1 MSQPSQQLTPE
12 RWERVKTVVADA
24 LECPADT
31 RPAFV
36 SEACADDT
44 AVFREVASMLEFSAS
59 KLEACVQE
67 LVETRE
73 SRADAVAGERI
84 GAYELIR
91 EIGRG
96 GMGAV
101 YLARRADAEYNKEVA
116 IKLLKRGTDTDEVLR
131 RFRAE
136 REILARLD
144 HPNIARLLDGG
155 TTQDGLPYFVME
167 HVVGARITDFC
178 FANNLNI
185 RQRIEL
191 FLKVCAALQFAHQN
205 LVVHRDI
212 KPGNILVTAD
222 GEPKLLDFG
231 IAKLLDP
238 TDAPIDIT
246 IAERQRLTPAYASPE
261 QVRGEPITTVSDV
274 YALGALLYELI
285 AGRGPHQFSQ
295 LHPAPTELL
304 RVIADQEP
312 SRPSAAA
319 IDPHQGSRLR
329 GDLDRILLKALRK
342 EPNERYR
349 GVGTFAEDLRRY
361 LDGLP
366 VRARPA
372 TFGYRA
378 GKFLRRN
385 KSGVAIAAVLVLG
398 GIGGSVMMLVSARKA
413 ELQAKRAE
421 RHFKDVRQLANS
433 FLFEFH
439 NAIATLPGATAARQL
454 VVNRALEYLDK
465 LAREPS
471 GDAAL
476 QLELAEAYLR
486 VGDVQGK
493 PYTPNLGD
501 SEGAVRSYG
510 KAAEI
515 VEPLASDQSR
525 LRNIDARRLLS
536 TAYISLAAVQ
546 ARMNQL
552 QAASENNARALKI
565 GEQLL
570 RDDPEH
576 ADEWRR
582 LLVACHTGLGDA
594 IQAGNHER
602 RDIVAYRAAGD
613 HYQRAVP
620 LAEQLVKANPGS
632 VPDLILLAKA
642 YARVAGM
649 LPALDQ
655 PDSEPVHFREAT
667 RLHDLNLELLEKALQ
682 LEPGNSQVRRNIA
695 GGLIAKAYARC
706 MAKRDLELAAADSA
720 RAIEIFQPL
729 AEADP
734 LNAEAQQD
742 LSYGHY
748 VQGWA
753 RHLAGD
759 HVQGAQHYRASIAI
773 LEPLVQRHPDNLE
786 TAYDLDQARRGLAQ
800 IESAGAQR

>member
-1 MSQPSQQLTPE
+1 MSQQSQQLTPE

-24 LECPADT
+24 LEFPAET

-36 SEACADDT
+36 SAACADDT
-44 AVFREVASMLEFSAS
+44 VVLREVASMLEFSAS
-59 KLEACVQE
+59 KLDACVEE
-67 LVETRE
+67 LAEVRE
-73 SRADAVAGERI
+73 QVTDAVAGERI

-178 FANNLNI
+178 FANNLNV
-185 RQRIEL
+185 RERIEL
-191 FLKVCAALQFAHQN
+191 FLKVCNALQFAHQN

-212 KPGNILVTAD
+212 KPANILVTAE

-274 YALGALLYELI
+274 YALGALLYELL
-285 AGRGPHQFSQ
+285 AGVGPHRFSQ
-295 LHPAPTELL
+295 LHPPPTELL
-304 RVIADQEP
+304 RVIAEQEP
-312 SRPSAAA
+312 TRPSAAA
-319 IDPHQGSRLR
+319 PDAHQGSRLR

-372 TFGYRA
+372 TFGYQA

-385 KSGVAIAAVLVLG
+385 KSGVAIAAVLLIG
-398 GIGGSVMMLVSARKA
+398 GIAGTVMMLVSARNA
-413 ELQAKRAE
+413 ELQARRAQ
-421 RHFKDVRQLANS
+421 RHFEDVRQLANS

-454 VVNRALEYLDK
+454 VINRALEYLDK
-465 LAREPS
+465 LAREAR
-471 GDAAL
+471 GDTAL

-515 VEPLASDQSR
+515 VQPLASGKSSP
-525 LRNIDARRLLS
+525 RNIDARRLLS

-546 ARMNQL
+546 ARMNEL
-552 QAASENNARALKI
+552 EAASENNTRALKI

-570 RDDPEH
+570 RDDPAH

-582 LLVACHTGLGDA
+582 LIVSCHTGLGDA

-602 RDIVAYRAAGD
+602 RDVAAYRAAGD
-613 HYQRAVP
+613 HYQRAIP
-620 LAEQLVKANPGS
+620 LAEQLVAAHPNS
-632 VPDLILLAKA
+632 VPDLIRLAKA
-642 YARVAGM
+642 YARMAGM

-655 PDSEPVHFREAT
+655 ADREPVHFREAM

-706 MAKRDLELAAADSA
+706 IAKVELAEAAVDSA

-729 AEADP
+729 AKADP

-748 VQGWA
+748 VKGWA
-753 RHLAGD
+753 HHLQGD
-759 HVQGAQHYRASIAI
+759 HAPAAQHYRASVAI

>member
-1 MSQPSQQLTPE
+1 MSRQAHLTPQ
-12 RWERVKTVVADA
+12 RWERVKSVVADA
-24 LECPADT
+24 LEVPDDA
-31 RPAFV
+31 RRAFV
-36 SEACADDT
+36 DEACADDT
-44 AVFREVASMLEFSAS
+44 AVFREVESMLAFSAS
-59 KLEACVQE
+59 KLDACVEE
-67 LVETRE
+67 LAEARE
-73 SRADAVAGERI
+73 SRPDAVAGERI

-91 EIGRG
+91 EVGRG

-167 HVVGARITDFC
+167 YVVGARITDYC
-178 FANNLNI
+178 FARNLNI
-185 RQRIEL
+185 RERIEL
-191 FLKVCAALQFAHQN
+191 FLKVCGALQFAHQN

-212 KPGNILVTAD
+212 KPANILVT
-222 GEPKLLDFG
+222 GEGDPKLLDFG

-261 QVRGEPITTVSDV
+261 QVRGEPITTMSDV
-274 YALGALLYELI
+274 YALGALLYELL
-285 AGRGPHQFSQ
+285 AGKGPHRFSQ
-295 LHPAPTELL
+295 AHPAPTELL
-304 RVIADQEP
+304 RVVGEQEP
-312 SRPSAAA
+312 ERPSAIAPDA
-319 IDPHQGSRLR
+319 QRSSRLR
-329 GDLDRILLKALRK
+329 GDLDTILLKALRK
-342 EPNERYR
+342 DPAERYR

-385 KSGVAIAAVLVLG
+385 KSGVVIAAVLVSG
-398 GIGGSVMMLVSARKA
+398 GIVAGVMMLMSARRA
-413 ELQAKRAE
+413 ELEAERAKR
-421 RHFKDVRQLANS
+421 HFENVRQLANS

-454 VVNRALEYLDK
+454 VVSRALEYLDK
-465 LAREPS
+465 LAHEAT
-471 GDAAL
+471 GDRTL

-501 SEGAVRSYG
+501 AAGAVRSYE
-510 KAAEI
+510 KAAQI
-515 VEPLASDQSR
+515 VEPLASAEPATQS
-525 LRNIDARRLLS
+525 NDARRLLS
-536 TAYISLAAVQ
+536 TAYLSLAAVQ
-546 ARMNQL
+546 ARMNDLQL
-552 QAASENNARALKI
+552 ASANNTRALKI

-570 RDDPEH
+570 AEDPAH

-582 LLVACHTGLGDA
+582 LIIACHTGLGDA

-602 RDIVAYRAAGD
+602 RDLALYRAAAE
-613 HYQRAVP
+613 HYRRALP
-620 LAEQLVKANPGS
+620 LAEQLVAANPGS
-632 VPDLILLAKA
+632 AADIVRLARA
-642 YARVAGM
+642 CARLAGM
-649 LPALDQ
+649 LPPQDV
-655 PDSEPVHFREAT
+655 PGGEPVHFRAAIA
-667 RLHDLNLELLEKALQ
+667 LHDRNLQLLEKAIAI
-682 LEPGNSQVRRNIA
+682 EPDNSQLRRNIA
-695 GGLIAKAYARC
+695 GALIAKAYARC
-706 MAKRDLELAAADSA
+706 TAVTELDEAAADCA
-720 RAIEIFQPL
+720 KAIAMFEPL
-729 AEADP
+729 STADP

-742 LSYGHY
+742 LSYAQY
-748 VQGWA
+748 VKGWA
-753 RHLAGD
+753 HHLAGD
-759 HVQGAQHYRASIAI
+759 HAIAAEHYRASIAI

-786 TAYDLDQARRGLAQ
+786 TAYDLDQARRGLALLQ
-800 IESAGAQR
+800 GAK

>member
-1 MSQPSQQLTPE
+1 MSQQSQLTPE
-12 RWERVKTVVADA
+12 RWERVKSVVADA
-24 LECPADT
+24 LECPTTT
-31 RPAFV
+31 RHAFI

-44 AVFREVASMLEFSAS
+44 VVYREVASMLEFSAT
-59 KLEACVQE
+59 KLDACVEE
-67 LVETRE
+67 LWEKRE
-73 SRADAVAGERI
+73 ARDDAVAGERI

-101 YLARRADAEYNKEVA
+101 YLARRADAEYNKDVA

-167 HVVGARITDFC
+167 YVVGARITDFC
-178 FANNLNI
+178 FANNLSI
-185 RQRIEL
+185 RDRINL
-191 FLKVCAALQFAHQN
+191 FLKVCNALQFAHQN

-212 KPGNILVTAD
+212 KPANILVTAD

-238 TDAPIDIT
+238 TDGPVDIT
-246 IAERQRLTPAYASPE
+246 AAERQRLTPAYASPE

-274 YALGALLYELI
+274 YSLGALLYELL
-285 AGRGPHQFSQ
+285 AGRGPHRFSN
-295 LHPAPTELL
+295 LHPSPTELL
-304 RVIADQEP
+304 RVVSEEEP
-312 SRPSAAA
+312 PRPSTVATDA
-319 IDPHQGSRLR
+319 QRGQRLR

-342 EPNERYR
+342 EPAERYR

-385 KSGVAIAAVLVLG
+385 KSGVAIAAVLA
-398 GIGGSVMMLVSARKA
+398 IGAVAGTIMTLMSARQA
-413 ELQAKRAE
+413 ELQAKRAQ
-421 RHFKDVRQLANS
+421 RHFEDVRQLAKS

-454 VVNRALEYLDK
+454 VVSRALEYLDK
-465 LAREPS
+465 LSRDAS

-486 VGDVQGK
+486 IGDVQGK
-493 PYTPNLGD
+493 PYTANLGD
-501 SEGAVRSYG
+501 SEGAVRSYR

-515 VEPLASDQSR
+515 LEPLAAAAEEPPRST
-525 LRNIDARRLLS
+525 DAKRLLS
-536 TAYISLAAVQ
+536 TAYINLAAVQ
-546 ARMNQL
+546 ARTNQL
-552 QAASENNARALKI
+552 EPATENNIRALKI

-570 RDDPEH
+570 ASDPQN

-582 LLVACHTGLGDA
+582 LMIACHTGLGDA

-602 RDIVAYRAAGD
+602 RDPAAYRAAVD
-613 HYQRAVP
+613 HYRRALP
-620 LAEQLVKANPGS
+620 LAEQLVAANPAS
-632 VPDLILLAKA
+632 VADLVALAKA
-642 YARVAGM
+642 CARIAGM
-649 LPALDQ
+649 LPPLDV
-655 PDSEPVHFREAT
+655 PGAEPVHFREALK
-667 RLHDLNLELLEKALQ
+667 LHDRNLELLRAALKH
-682 LEPGNSQVRRNIA
+682 EPGNSQVRRNIA

-706 MAKRDLELAAADSA
+706 VAATELDQAIADCERAIQMFDRLAA
-720 RAIEIFQPL
+720 
-729 AEADP
+729 ADP

-748 VQGWA
+748 VKGWA
-753 RHLAGD
+753 HQLRGD
-759 HVQGAQHYRASIAI
+759 QPGAAEHYRASLAI
-773 LEPLVQRHPDNLE
+773 LEPLIQRHPGNVE
-786 TAYDLDQARRGLAQ
+786 TAYDLDQARRRLA
-800 IESAGAQR
+800 ETEANAPQR